1 MAGIDNA
8 NNTKALSNMP
18 DGGLVL
24 AVDGP
29 SGTGKSTTCRALAK
43 QLDAK
48 YVDTGAMYRVATLAV
63 LRAGIDPGNTDAVI
77 DATRDLPLEISDDP
91 DSTEVIL
98 DGENVAGEIR
108 GRKVTQNVSAVSAI
122 PEVRTNLVELQR
134 KLAREAHRAI
144 VEGRDIGTVVLVDA
158 PAKAFLT
165 ASPEVRA
172 TRRYNQDIAAG
183 RDADYDTVLADVI
196 RRDELDSSRATSP
209 LRPADDAKI
218 IDTSE
223 MDKVEV
229 LGALIS
235 LIERS
240 AR

>member
-1 MAGIDNA
+1 MGDNV
-8 NNTKALSNMP
+8 TLSNMP
-18 DGGLVL
+18 DGGLIL

-63 LRAGIDPGNTDAVI
+63 LRAGVNPQDAEAVI
-77 DATRDLPLEISDDP
+77 AATADLPLTVSDDP
-91 DSTEVIL
+91 DSTEVL
-98 DGENVAGEIR
+98 LAGEDVSGEIR
-108 GRKVTQNVSAVSAI
+108 GPEVTRNVSAVSAI
-122 PEVRTNLVELQR
+122 PEVRENLVALQR
-134 KLAREAHRAI
+134 RLATSAHRAI

-165 ASPEVRA
+165 ASAVVRA
-172 TRRYNQDIAAG
+172 KRRYDQDVAAG
-183 RDADYDTVLADVI
+183 READFDTVLADVK

-209 LRPADDAKI
+209 LKPADDAAI

-223 MDKVEV
+223 MTREEV
-229 LGALIS
+229 LDALIQ

-240 AR
+240 AK

>member
-1 MAGIDNA
+1 MSQI
-8 NNTKALSNMP
+8 SNMP
-18 DGGLVL
+18 NGGLIL

-29 SGTGKSTTCRALAK
+29 SGTGKSTTCRTLAK

-63 LRAGIDPGNTDAVI
+63 LRAGVDPSDTDAVI
-77 DATRDLPLEISDDP
+77 EATRDLPLEVSDDP
-91 DSTEVIL
+91 DSTEVL
-98 DGENVAGEIR
+98 FDGENVAREIR
-108 GRKVTQNVSAVSAI
+108 EREVTQNVSAVSAI
-122 PEVRTNLVELQR
+122 PEVRVNLVELQR
-134 KLAREAHRAI
+134 KLAHDAHRAI

-172 TRRYNQDIAAG
+172 TRRYNQDAAAG
-183 RDADYDTVLADVI
+183 RDVDYDTVLADVI

-209 LRPADDAKI
+209 LRPAEDAAV

-223 MDKVEV
+223 MGKDDV
-229 LGALIS
+229 LNSLIG

-240 AR
+240 AQ